1 MPGGVG
7 ASHWVVA
14 GAGEMPGGRR
24 DRLRDARVWQPRAPT
39 TLAELQSSTS
49 HEMGEET

>member
-1 MPGGVG
+1 MLPTGLLL
-7 ASHWVVA
+7 SA

-24 DRLRDARVWQPRAPT
+24 DGLRGAREGVWQCWGPT

>member
-1 MPGGVG
+1 MLPTWFLL
-7 ASHWVVA
+7 SA

-24 DRLRDARVWQPRAPT
+24 DRLRGAQEGVWQPRGPT